1 MVARTLARLTEPL
14 SAEVD
19 AHERRRNGEVVD
31 EGMYVEPELQL
42 VRGGDAL
49 KPRVRMSIN
58 TS

>member
-1 MVARTLARLTEPL
+1 MNVALRLTEPL
-14 SAEVD
+14 SAEID
-19 AHERRRNGEVVD
+19 ADECRWNGEVVD